1 MDNNKLD
8 FMAVD
13 TKSLP
18 ESLALKLMEYK
29 KADEV
34 AQNAKKAFEAGF
46 IGLLERSGD
55 IPDGQVVV
63 FGYRFGGLAIAF
75 KTAEAKKATS
85 KPMFVLSTPTQATK
99 TTKTRKK

>member
-1 MDNNKLD
+1 MDKLN
-8 FMAVD
+8 FMPVD

-18 ESLALKLMEYK
+18 EALALKLLEYK
-29 KADEV
+29 RADEA
-34 AQNAKKAFEAGF
+34 AQSAKRDFEQSF

-99 TTKTRKK
+99 TTKTRKR

>member
-1 MDNNKLD
+1 MDKLE

-18 ESLALKLMEYK
+18 ESLAIKLLEYK
-29 KADEV
+29 KADEA
-34 AQNAKKAFEAGF
+34 AQAAKKAFESGF
-46 IGLLERSGD
+46 IALLERSGD
-55 IPDGQVVV
+55 IPEGMTVA

-75 KTAEAKKATS
+75 KPIEAKKATS

-99 TTKTRKK
+99 TTKRRK